1 MNGKLLAQAR
11 QEKERQYNAAV
22 AENERRHTLAYA
34 RVPRLR
40 EIDSAMADLIGQ
52 VVKGTLE
59 KEPRDMAWLQE
70 RSLEL
75 QAERAELLTEHGWP
89 VDWLDGAW
97 YCPICR
103 DSGHVEGRICSCVM
117 EIYEKKKA
125 ADLSVVLPLG
135 DATFEN
141 FDLSLYSDAVDPALG
156 ASPRE
161 VMKLA
166 WESCR
171 DYAAKF
177 GPGSRNFLFQ
187 GNTGL
192 GKTHL
197 SSCIAREVL
206 AAGHSVVY
214 DTVTSALGAFEAR
227 QFARSSR
234 EAEEAEGRVRR
245 LLESE
250 LVIVDDLG
258 TEMLTE
264 MTKSALYTLIN
275 SRLLSGGKTI
285 ISTNLTRSELARRYT
300 APIMSRLEGE
310 YDMVMFAGSDIR
322 QIRRQRRL
330 R

>member
-1 MNGKLLAQAR
+1 MNGRLLALAR
-11 QEKERQYNAAV
+11 QEKEKQFNAAV
-22 AENERRHTLAYA
+22 AENDRRHAVAYA

-40 EIDSAMADLIGQ
+40 EIDGAMAGLIGQ
-52 VVKGTLE
+52 VVSGTLE
-59 KEPRDMAWLQE
+59 KEPRDMDWLQKK
-70 RSLEL
+70 SLEL

-89 VDWLDGAW
+89 ADWLDGAW
-97 YCPICR
+97 RCPICR
-103 DSGHVEGRICSCVM
+103 DSGHVEGKTCSCVL
-117 EIYEKKKA
+117 EIYEQKKA
-125 ADLSVVLPLG
+125 SDLSVVLPLG
-135 DATFEN
+135 DASFES
-141 FDLSLYSDAVDPALG
+141 FDLTLYSDVADPSLG
-156 ASPRE
+156 ASPRD
-161 VMKLA
+161 VMRLA
-166 WESCR
+166 WETCR

-177 GPGSRNFLFQ
+177 GPGSRNLLFQ
-187 GNTGL
+187 GTTGL

-214 DTVTSALGAFEAR
+214 DTVVSALGAFEAR
-227 QFARSSR
+227 QFAHSTK
-234 EAEEAEGRVRR
+234 EAEEAENRVRR
-245 LLESE
+245 LLDSE

-285 ISTNLTRSELARRYT
+285 ISTNLTRPELARRYT

-310 YDMVMFAGSDIR
+310 YDMVLFTGSDIR
-322 QIRRQRRL
+322 QIQRQRRL